1 MPALNQLG
9 KAVSSEAVQ
18 QTKEYPSAILAEQ
31 VVKPGAGQ
39 DELKKKSYV
48 HLYDRR
54 SIKAYSLIFLNFL
67 LPPVVMCVDLKQS

>member
-31 VVKPGAGQ
+31 FVKPGADQ
-39 DELKKKSYV
+39 D
-48 HLYDRR
+48 D
-54 SIKAYSLIFLNFL
+54 FF
-67 LPPVVMCVDLKQS
+67 

>member
-39 DELKKKSYV
+39 DELKKKKRCSSV
-48 HLYDRR
+48 SQKIH
-54 SIKAYSLIFLNFL
+54 KSLLFNI
-67 LPPVVMCVDLKQS
+67 S

>member
-39 DELKKKSYV
+39 DELKKKKLCSSV
-48 HLYDRR
+48 
-54 SIKAYSLIFLNFL
+54 
-67 LPPVVMCVDLKQS
+67 

>member
-18 QTKEYPSAILAEQ
+18 QTKEYPSAILTEQ

-39 DELKKKSYV
+39 VEFKKKKKLCS
-48 HLYDRR
+48 
-54 SIKAYSLIFLNFL
+54 SISQKIYKSILFNI
-67 LPPVVMCVDLKQS
+67 S